1 LSSAELAGPALRVPC
16 GFCWAPPGT
25 ACAREGQHLARY
37 LRAYRKGLISRELM
51 TSACLMLPAA
61 SAGQLV
67 TEVTGLAP
75 GSAAGEW

>member
-1 LSSAELAGPALRVPC
+1 MSRAELAVLALRVPC

-25 ACAREGQHLARY
+25 ACAEQGQHLARY

-51 TSACLMLPAA
+51 TSACLLLPAA

-67 TEVTGLAP
+67 TE
-75 GSAAGEW
+75 